1 MKNNTITTVSTR
13 LLTWKDV
20 FGFAIMVLSM
30 CPHSCVQYNQHAVVF
45 FAFFLFICLLL
56 FLLCFPFFRWVN
68 NSCFCVFFLVALQVF
83 WVLVLLKML
92 GEWVL
97 WVLLLIKWFC
107 HNLDYAKY
115 MFFWLT
121 DLFSVSFSRLEE
133 VTV

>member
-45 FAFFLFICLLL
+45 FRFLSFYLLAFVLALLSLFSVSLIIHVFAFFF
-56 FLLCFPFFRWVN
+56 
-68 NSCFCVFFLVALQVF
+68 FFLVALQVF

-92 GEWVL
+92 GE
-97 WVLLLIKWFC
+97 
-107 HNLDYAKY
+107 
-115 MFFWLT
+115 
-121 DLFSVSFSRLEE
+121 
-133 VTV
+133 